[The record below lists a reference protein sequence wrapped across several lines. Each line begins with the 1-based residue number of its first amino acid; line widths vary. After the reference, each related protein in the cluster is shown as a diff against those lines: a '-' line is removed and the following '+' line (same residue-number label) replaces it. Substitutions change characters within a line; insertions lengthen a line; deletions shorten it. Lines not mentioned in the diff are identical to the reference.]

1 MRDASSKIQV
11 AIQASKA
18 WLEQVVLAYELC
30 PFARKPYDLAQ
41 IRFTA
46 TASTNL
52 NEILE
57 LVAEECQLLEET
69 PVAEIETTLIILES
83 ALPDFMDY
91 WAFVARVENQIEDA
105 GLEGILQVASFHPSY
120 IFGGSTEQDPAN
132 FTNRSPFPMLHLLR
146 EDSLSEAIAFHKAP
160 EAIPQRN
167 IALMQE
173 KGRQHWQQILSDI
186 KDPHECS

>member
-1 MRDASSKIQV
+1 MSSPLSKIQL

-46 TASTNL
+46 SASTNL
-52 NEILE
+52 SEILQ
-57 LVAEECQLLEET
+57 LVGEECQLLEET
-69 PVAEIETTLIILES
+69 PASEIETTLIILES

-91 WAFVARVENQIEDA
+91 WDFVARVEKQIFDA
-105 GLEGILQVASFHPSY
+105 GFEGIFQVASFHPAY
-120 IFGGSTEQDPAN
+120 IFGGSTAQDPAD

-146 EDSLSEAIAFHKAP
+146 EDSLSEAVAFHKAP
-160 EAIPQRN
+160 EAIPKRN

-173 KGRQHWQQILSDI
+173 KGLQHWQQILSDI
-186 KDPHECS
+186 KDQHECS